1 MASVEEEKD
10 EMEEEDFRDAKNE
23 EEEMIFSFD
32 LLTMEKEKMEEQK
45 SATITKAASKLHV
58 GSE

>member
-1 MASVEEEKD
+1 MASV
-10 EMEEEDFRDAKNE
+10 EEEDFRDAKNG

-45 SATITKAASKLHV
+45 SVTIIKAASKLHV